1 MQKERTEREM
11 SIKNELI
18 LSYIKELDAGTKIS
32 VRKLSEL
39 LDVSVGTVYKAIKS
53 AEAQGL
59 VVTKPKSGTFRVDA
73 ANSGETEPM
82 NFKRMA
88 KLLGLTVI
96 IEPADVSRDIARIVI
111 CDGSEQQLQNALLG
125 NDNSDV
131 LCIVGNRPEMQAIA
145 VERGAN
151 LLLTGGASAEPL
163 TLIRAE
169 RGGLGVMSAL
179 QDSYTVMRL
188 IEKARCAVAGD
199 TDEAQDWMKTPNY
212 LYTNDV
218 VADWHKLCESIAP
231 AIPSY
236 PVVDENLKL
245 CGMLDVPK
253 AFAANP
259 SQRIYGIMRRDK
271 DIMHFDAQT
280 PMYRIAE
287 EMMLAGSN
295 LAAVTDGDKMSGVID
310 ASDLLRY
317 FMFSG
322 RKGEAPMFES
332 FLESADITDDVNE
345 RYYKI
350 RLPKSGRE
358 DASEFTL
365 PVVLTAALR
374 HASELLGAGCVI
386 ESGTFFASKTIE
398 WNESLMLSSKLTRR
412 GEQGCTLEEEIFDD
426 SYSYTKAVLM
436 FTAKQGE

>member
-1 MQKERTEREM
+1 M

-32 VRKLSEL
+32 VRRLSEL

-88 KLLGLTVI
+88 KLLGLTMI
-96 IEPADVSRDIARIVI
+96 IEPADAGRDIARIII
-111 CDGSEQQLQNALLG
+111 CDGSEQQIRNALSG
-125 NDNSDV
+125 GDNSDV
-131 LCIVGNRPEMQAIA
+131 LCIVGNRSEVHALA
-145 VERGAN
+145 VENGAN
-151 LLLTGGASAEPL
+151 LLLTGGAGAEPL
-163 TLIRAE
+163 ILIRAE
-169 RGGLGVMSAL
+169 RSGLGIMSAI
-179 QDSYTVMRL
+179 QDSYTVMQL
-188 IEKARCAVAGD
+188 MEKARCAAAGEP
-199 TDEAQDWMKTPNY
+199 DEAQDWMKTPNY
-212 LYTNDV
+212 LFTNDV
-218 VADWHKLCESIAP
+218 VADWHKLCESVAP
-231 AIPSY
+231 GIPSY
-236 PVVDENLKL
+236 PIVDENLKL
-245 CGMLDVPK
+245 CGTLDVPK

-259 SQRIYGIMRRDK
+259 SQRIYGIMRHDK
-271 DIMHFDAQT
+271 DVMHFDAQT
-280 PMYRIAE
+280 PMRRIAE
-287 EMMLAGSN
+287 EMVLAGSN
-295 LAAVTDGDKMSGVID
+295 LAAVTDGDKMSGIID

-322 RKGEAPMFES
+322 RNGEAPMFES
-332 FLESADITDDVNE
+332 FLESADVTDDINE

-365 PVVLTAALR
+365 PVVLTAAMR
-374 HASELLGAGCVI
+374 HASELFDGECVI

-412 GEQGCTLEEEIFDD
+412 GEHGCTLEEEIFDD
-426 SYSYTKAVLM
+426 GYSYTKAVLM
-436 FTAKQGE
+436 FTVKQGE

>member
-1 MQKERTEREM
+1 M

-18 LSYIKELDAGTKIS
+18 LSYIKELDTGTKIS
-32 VRKLSEL
+32 VRRLSEL

-73 ANSGETEPM
+73 TSSGETEPM

-96 IEPADVSRDIARIVI
+96 IEPSDTELDISRIVI
-111 CDGSEQQLQNALLG
+111 CDASASRLQNSLSG
-125 NDNSDV
+125 RDNSDV
-131 LCIVGNRPEMQAIA
+131 LCIVGDRPDVQALV
-145 VERGAN
+145 VENGAN
-151 LLLTGGASAEPL
+151 LLLTGGATAEPL

-179 QDSYTVMRL
+179 QDSYMVMQL
-188 IEKARCAVAGD
+188 MEKARCAFPGE
-199 TDEAQDWMKTPNY
+199 TDEVQDWMKTPNY

-218 VADWHKLCESIAP
+218 VADWHKLCESVISTV
-231 AIPSY
+231 PSY

-259 SQRIYGIMRRDK
+259 SQRIYGIMRSDK
-271 DIMHFDAQT
+271 NAMRFDAQT
-280 PMYRIAE
+280 PMYRVAE
-287 EMMLAGSN
+287 EMMLAGTN
-295 LAAVTDGDKMSGVID
+295 FAAVTDGDKMSGVID
-310 ASDLLRY
+310 AGDLLRY

-322 RKGEAPMFES
+322 VKGEAPMFES
-332 FLESADITDDVNE
+332 FLESTDVTDEEND
-345 RYYKI
+345 RYYRI
-350 RLPKSGRE
+350 RLPKNGR
-358 DASEFTL
+358 DDPSEFTL

-374 HASELLGAGCVI
+374 HATELLGTRCVV

-412 GEQGCTLEEEIFDD
+412 GESGCTLEEEIFDD

-436 FTAKQGE
+436 FTAKQGD